1 MIAMLVRTQWAWT
14 RNALLGFATVAF
26 LTPAL
31 AWRLTSGGFS
41 SAPALQVM
49 DGFATVGFLLSIIA
63 MMGAF
68 AIAALPWTVDAEARH
83 VYPLSLPIG
92 WTQFVAVRYLAGAA
106 ALVVPAFAL
115 YLGAL
120 ATLAMIEMPP
130 LLQAY
135 PGAIA
140 VRFFLAAFVA
150 YSATFALQYL
160 AGRQA
165 AVVALLALVGLI
177 GIAFGLWLLG
187 LEGAVDATMQF
198 LFDWP
203 GPLAVFTDPWTL
215 IDV

>member
-14 RNALLGFATVAF
+14 RNALLGFATIAF
-26 LTPAL
+26 LAPAL
-31 AWRLTSGGFS
+31 AWRISSGGFE
-41 SAPALQVM
+41 SAPAIQVM
-49 DGFATVGFLLSIIA
+49 DGFATVGMLLSIIA
-63 MMGAF
+63 LMGAF

-92 WTQFVAVRYLAGAA
+92 WTQFVAVRYLAGASM
-106 ALVVPAFAL
+106 LVVPALAL
-115 YLGAL
+115 YFGSL

-130 LLQAY
+130 LLRAY
-135 PGAIA
+135 PGALA
-140 VRFFLAAFVA
+140 FRFFLAAFVA

-165 AVVALLALVGLI
+165 VVAALLVLLALVGI
-177 GIAFGLWLLG
+177 GFGMWLLG
-187 LEGAVDATMQF
+187 LEDAVDATVQF
-198 LFDWP
+198 LFEWP